1 MGYSTSTS
9 GKLED
14 RNPKLD
20 ITDEAF
26 ERLFAF
32 FDEWDWYLDSRP
44 LRNDREINPDVLG
57 LYLRKVHQPE
67 ADGGLLHQGRHH
79 RIHRQEQGHSFPLRR
94 GQEGTPGGVR
104 ARLGTVALLPDDP
117 DRYIYPS
124 VRHGVVAQTGRRSLF
139 RSRLPRESPTCQTRQ
154 LEPGG
159 TGCLRSAHRN
169 LAGAHRRRQ
178 RCLVVRERLR
188 RGEVQEINDLI
199 TLNLNL
205 RQFAEDVIS
214 GSEDPDLLRAFWH
227 AIRDVTVLDPT
238 CGSGAFLFAALDI
251 LQPLYEACLD
261 RMQAFVEDLD
271 RSGERHSPKK
281 FDDFRAVLADIERHP
296 SRDYYVLK
304 SIIVRNLYGV
314 DIMEEAVEICKL
326 RLFLK
331 LVAQVESVDQL
342 EPLPD
347 VDFNIRPGNTLVGFA
362 TLDDVKRSLER
373 KHSAT
378 ETIKAMPGFEESD
391 QVRRIVEDAEIVDRA
406 FRKFHEMQTQQGM
419 DGRLFSAAKQELRQ
433 RLDTLVQQLDRYLAG
448 EYGIEA
454 DKKKK
459 EYAKWRDSHQPFH
472 WFAEFFGIMSRG
484 GFDVIVGNPPYVEF
498 AKVRDLYD
506 VRGYG
511 TLPCGNLYAYVL
523 ERSKAL
529 ASSNG
534 RLGLIVPLSLVCTDR
549 MRSA

>member
-1 MGYSTSTS
+1 MQRGRGKFLTFYRYFLIVLFHEGFDKAPRERVLDADLTALMGTVPYLN
-9 GKLED
+9 GGLFDVHELEG
-14 RNPKLD
+14 RNDKLD
-20 ITDEAF
+20 IPDEAF
-26 ERLFAF
+26 ERLSAF
-32 FDEWDWYLDSRP
+32 FDEWDWHLDARP

-57 LYLRKVHQPE
+57 YIFEKYINQKQMGAYYTKEDITEYISKSTIIPYLFDAAKN
-67 ADGGLLHQGRHH
+67 
-79 RIHRQEQGHSFPLRR
+79 EQ
-94 GQEGTPGGVR
+94 
-104 ARLGTVALLPDDP
+104 TVAFEPGSALWHLLRDDP
-117 DRYIYPS
+117 DRYVYPS
-124 VRHGVVAQTGRRSLF
+124 VRHGVVGSGGEVIPL
-139 RSRLPRESPTCQTRQ
+139 LPITIAEGFGEISKR
-154 LEPGG
+154 GDWN
-159 TGCLRSAHRN
+159 RSAPDAYGLPTETWREHV
-169 LAGAHRRRQ
+169 ARRQ
-178 RCLVVRERLR
+178 RCLEIREKLR
-188 RGEVQEINDLI
+188 RGEVHEINDLI

-214 GSEDPDLLRAFWH
+214 GSEGPDLLRAFWH

-238 CGSGAFLFAALDI
+238 CGSGAFLFAALNI

-271 RSGERHSPKK
+271 RSREPHSPRK

-378 ETIKAMPGFEESD
+378 ETIKAMPGFKESD

-454 DKKKK
+454 DKK
-459 EYAKWRDSHQPFH
+459 RRSTPSGGTVTSHFT
-472 WFAEFFGIMSRG
+472 GSLSSLG
-484 GFDVIVGNPPYVEF
+484 S
-498 AKVRDLYD
+498 
-506 VRGYG
+506 
-511 TLPCGNLYAYVL
+511 CL
-523 ERSKAL
+523 EAASTSSL
-529 ASSNG
+529 AI
-534 RLGLIVPLSLVCTDR
+534 LH
-549 MRSA
+549 M

>member
-1 MGYSTSTS
+1 MGWTSWRT
-9 GKLED
+9 
-14 RNPKLD
+14 
-20 ITDEAF
+20 
-26 ERLFAF
+26 
-32 FDEWDWYLDSRP
+32 
-44 LRNDREINPDVLG
+44 
-57 LYLRKVHQPE
+57 
-67 ADGGLLHQGRHH
+67 
-79 RIHRQEQGHSFPLRR
+79 
-94 GQEGTPGGVR
+94 
-104 ARLGTVALLPDDP
+104 
-117 DRYIYPS
+117 
-124 VRHGVVAQTGRRSLF
+124 
-139 RSRLPRESPTCQTRQ
+139 
-154 LEPGG
+154 
-159 TGCLRSAHRN
+159 
-169 LAGAHRRRQ
+169 
-178 RCLVVRERLR
+178 
-188 RGEVQEINDLI
+188 
-199 TLNLNL
+199 
-205 RQFAEDVIS
+205 
-214 GSEDPDLLRAFWH
+214 
-227 AIRDVTVLDPT
+227 
-238 CGSGAFLFAALDI
+238 
-251 LQPLYEACLD
+251 
-261 RMQAFVEDLD
+261 
-271 RSGERHSPKK
+271 
-281 FDDFRAVLADIERHP
+281 
-296 SRDYYVLK
+296 
-304 SIIVRNLYGV
+304 
-314 DIMEEAVEICKL
+314 AVEICKL

-331 LVAQVESVDQL
+331 LVAQVESADQV

-347 VDFNIRPGNTLVGFA
+347 IDFNIRAGNTLVGFA
-362 TLDDVKRSLER
+362 TYDDVKRSLER

-549 MRSA
+549 MRSARSILTSGTSWLPSFDIRPSSLFEGVAQRLTIIVQNISEGPEAAVYAGGGAIHFFRLTRRSLL